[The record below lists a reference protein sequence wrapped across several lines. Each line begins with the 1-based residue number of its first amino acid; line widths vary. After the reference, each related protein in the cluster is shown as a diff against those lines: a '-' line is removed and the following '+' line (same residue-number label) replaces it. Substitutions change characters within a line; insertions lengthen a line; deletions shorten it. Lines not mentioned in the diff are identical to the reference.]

1 MGRHHHSQLS
11 AICDGVANMGHF
23 VVGLTGGIGSGKS
36 AVSDRFGSRGIVIAD
51 ADVAAR
57 QVAEPGSPALQKIS
71 AHFGEGILLSDGSLD
86 RAQLRGIV
94 FADAVERR
102 WLESVTVPAIM
113 VCLEHILANS
123 TSPYSILMLSSG
135 RGQHPLIDR
144 HLVVDVAETTQ
155 LQRVAARDKNSAAQI
170 QAIMATQP
178 SRAER
183 LAYAHDVITN
193 EGDLR
198 TLDDNVAVLHLK
210 YLKLSGVADGR
221 T

>member
-1 MGRHHHSQLS
+1 
-11 AICDGVANMGHF
+11 MGHF

-36 AVSDRFGSRGIVIAD
+36 AVSNRFGDRGIVIAD

-57 QVAEPGSPALQKIS
+57 QVVEPGTPALAKIS
-71 AHFGEGILLSDGSLD
+71 AHFGQGILLSDGSLD
-86 RAQLRGIV
+86 RPKLRGII
-94 FADAVERR
+94 FADQAERR

-113 VCLEHILANS
+113 ARLETLLANS
-123 TSPYSILMLSSG
+123 TSAYSILMLSSG

-155 LQRVAARDKNSAAQI
+155 LQRVAARDSNSAAQI

-178 SRAER
+178 TRAER

-198 TLDDNVAVLHLK
+198 TLDDAVANLHLK
-210 YLKLSGVADGR
+210 YLELSGVADGR